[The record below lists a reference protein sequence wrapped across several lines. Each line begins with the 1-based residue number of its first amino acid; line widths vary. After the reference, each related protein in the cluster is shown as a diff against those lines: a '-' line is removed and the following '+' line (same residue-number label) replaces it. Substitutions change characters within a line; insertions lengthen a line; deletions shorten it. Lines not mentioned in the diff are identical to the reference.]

1 MMHEGCTRHPS
12 VHIVQDKLS
21 VLSFVMDSVVYD
33 ICDDTIDIDVLLC
46 SVEKSCHVSVT
57 GVMGPGRKRTVADL

>member
-1 MMHEGCTRHPS
+1 M
-12 VHIVQDKLS
+12 QDKLS

-46 SVEKSCHVSVT
+46 SVEKSCHLSVLQVSWDQDKDW
-57 GVMGPGRKRTVADL
+57 RKGTVADL